1 MSILGQMST
10 LRVNRIG
17 PYGSYL
23 DGRELGEIMLVRE
36 MPARQY
42 AVGDEVKVFV
52 YIDSDDTIVASTTRP
67 TILAGE
73 VGCLEVVALTHN
85 GAFLDWGMRSDLFVP
100 RTEQMGEMGVGK
112 RCVVVALL
120 DSDNE
125 RMIGSTR
132 LFMHL
137 NEENIGIFVVDEEV
151 ELIVCQQTDLGF
163 KAVVNGTHLGVLYS
177 SEIFQPL
184 SIGSRL
190 KGFVKA
196 PRSDQKIDLIL
207 QKPSAEVRNQLEGEI
222 LEHLKQH
229 GGVSNIID
237 KSPPEEIYKTFG
249 CSKKAYK
256 HAIGSLYRSRL
267 ITLNKECIA
276 LVESKGTKR

>member
-1 MSILGQMST
+1 MSTLGQINT

-23 DGRELGEIMLVRE
+23 DGKELGEIMLIRE

-42 AVGDEVKVFV
+42 EVGDELEVFV
-52 YIDSDDTIVASTTRP
+52 YIDLDDTIVASTP
-67 TILAGE
+67 HPSILAGE

-112 RCVVVALL
+112 RCVVIALL
-120 DSDNE
+120 DSVNQ

-137 NEENIGIFVVDEEV
+137 SEENTGTFVADQEV
-151 ELIVCQQTDLGF
+151 ELLVCQRTDLGF
-163 KAVVNGTHLGVLYS
+163 KAVVNGSHLGVLYS
-177 SEIFQPL
+177 GEIFQSLP
-184 SIGSRL
+184 IGSRL
-190 KGFVKA
+190 KGFIKA
-196 PRSDQKIDLIL
+196 LRPDKKIDLIL
-207 QKPSAEVRNQLEGEI
+207 QKPSAEVRNQLEGKI

-229 GGVSNIID
+229 SGVSSITD
-237 KSPPEEIYKTFG
+237 KSPPEEIYKTFA

-267 ITLNKECIA
+267 ITLNKERIA
-276 LVESKGTKR
+276 LVKPSDT